1 MQNKK
6 LFEMYVK
13 ELVKNVI
20 REELKTMLPEMIG
33 EYNSNRPLTE
43 STDQKKTALDRAGI
57 VNIMKQHFTQDG
69 DTIRETRHSPME
81 SMVPPNAN
89 VPDFVA
95 KALTRDYSEL
105 MKTMANKDR

>member
-13 ELVKNVI
+13 ELVKNVV

-33 EYNSNRPLTE
+33 EYSSNKTLTE

-57 VNIMKQHFTQDG
+57 ISIMKQHFIQDG
-69 DTIRETRHSPME
+69 DTIRETGNVPME

-89 VPDFVA
+89 VPDFVT
-95 KALTRDYSEL
+95 KALNKDYSQL
-105 MKTMANKDR
+105 MKTMADKGR